1 MPSLQIQSM
10 PQDLYRYLQKL
21 AFNHNDSLETQVI
34 KLLYQAK
41 QQKEKYQQTARV
53 DKLIQQLNDYLNLK
67 ENWDAYNG
75 VAPRVKT
82 INDAIKFV
90 KSLPKKIPLPEP
102 MIAGSGTV
110 GLYWDSQGIYAEIGF
125 EGDGT
130 FWCYGEDNQGN
141 EAGEDRV
148 DLGDKLPADFLK
160 MLKTLA

>member
-10 PQDLYRYLQKL
+10 PQDLYGYIQEL
-21 AFNHNDSLETQVI
+21 AFSQNDSLETQVI

-41 QQKEKYQQTARV
+41 QEKCQQTARF

-67 ENWDAYNG
+67 ENWDGYSG
-75 VAPRVKT
+75 VAPTEKQ

-90 KSLPKKIPLPEP
+90 KSLPQQIPLPEP
-102 MIAGSGTV
+102 MVAGSGTV
-110 GLYWDSQGIYAEIGF
+110 GLYWESQGIYAEIGF

-130 FWCYGEDNQGN
+130 FWCYGEDNEGN
-141 EAGEDRV
+141 EAGEDRL
-148 DLGDKLPADFLK
+148 DLGSQLPADLLK